1 MASKIGIAL
10 FKGASPFSRGEN
22 IACEYGGTPF
32 EFSSSADLPSHAL
45 WVTNVSSDDI
55 YAAGLHRT
63 PRIASDGYFRTR
75 LSQIVHELGLQ
86 AQTMDHQAAILA
98 EMLGCAA
105 EMLKCQ
111 LGLTQ
116 SPAYGMAQAVG
127 QLYGSPEPVRGTAV
141 FQVAEQS
148 AQRFTACE
156 RTRRYEQADVF
167 SYWYPRNS
175 WASEMLQIPL
185 PSGDIKLVPRHSLPA
200 MGENPME
207 VVKWAYENNLPLF
220 ARVKIHGLHESIGN
234 LMNYGAGA
242 QDIKKNSGNG
252 RDYDARNFRE
262 WCALPELE
270 FIASYGDVEIQQIA
284 IADGWQNSGLRTFD
298 TKRSAISYAYGLA
311 AENLWVGTLRK
322 NSGNFNLSKT
332 LSTAWLQAED
342 RMRCLLAATKL
353 QALGMEI
360 TTYGNGRIGVVCPK
374 SVRALIPQAALELGL
389 LYPAVLKNLSM
400 YPTNK
405 SMPLHIQQLLITS
418 GEHVKSIQVDQA
430 CLKEL
435 ESARHAA
442 KHSTK

>member
-10 FKGASPFSRGEN
+10 FKGASPFSRDNN
-22 IACEYGGTPF
+22 IACEYGGSPF
-32 EFSSSADLPSHAL
+32 SFSSAADLPSHAL
-45 WVTNVSSDDI
+45 WVTNASSDDI
-55 YAAGLHRT
+55 YAAGLART

-86 AQTMDHQAAILA
+86 TLTMDHQVAILA
-98 EMLGCAA
+98 EMLGGAA

-116 SPAYGMAQAVG
+116 YPAYGMAQAVG
-127 QLYGSPEPVRGTAV
+127 QLYGSTEPPRGSAV

-156 RTRRYEQADVF
+156 RSRRYEDAEVF
-167 SYWYPRNS
+167 SYWYPRCA

-185 PSGDIKLVPRHSLPA
+185 PGGDVKLVARHSLPA
-200 MGENPME
+200 MGANAME
-207 VVKWAYENNLPLF
+207 VVKWAYETKLPLF
-220 ARVKIHGLHESIGN
+220 ARVKLHGLDETIGS

-242 QDIKKNSGNG
+242 QDVKKNSGNG

-270 FIASYGDVEIQQIA
+270 FIANYGDVEIQQVA
-284 IADGWQNSGLRTFD
+284 IAEGWQNTGLRTFSS
-298 TKRSAISYAYGLA
+298 KRSAISYAYGLA

-322 NSGNFNLSKT
+322 NSGNFQLSKT

-342 RMRCLLAATKL
+342 RMRCLQAAIRL
-353 QALGMEI
+353 QGLGMEI

-374 SVRALIPQAALELGL
+374 SVRALIPQAALEQGL
-389 LYPAVLKNLSM
+389 LYPASLQKLQM
-400 YPTNK
+400 YPANK
-405 SMPLHIQQLLITS
+405 TVPLHIQQHLISS
-418 GEHVKSIQVDQA
+418 GEFVRSIQVDQA
-430 CLKEL
+430 CLKEM
-435 ESARHAA
+435 ENARHAA
-442 KHSTK
+442 KSPAK

>member
-10 FKGASPFSRGEN
+10 FKGGSPFSRDEN

-32 EFSSSADLPSHAL
+32 EFSSTADLPSHAL
-45 WVTNVSSDDI
+45 WVTNASQDDI
-55 YAAGLHRT
+55 YTAGLHRT

-86 AQTMDHQAAILA
+86 VLTIDHQVAILA

-127 QLYGSPEPVRGTAV
+127 QLYGSPEHPRGTAV
-141 FQVAEQS
+141 YQVAEQA

-156 RTRRYEQADVF
+156 RSRRYEQADIF
-167 SYWYPRNS
+167 SYWFPRAA

-185 PSGDIKLVPRHSLPA
+185 PSGDIKLIQRHSLPD
-200 MGENPME
+200 MGANAME
-207 VVKWAYENNLPLF
+207 VVKWAYEHKQPLF
-220 ARVKIHGLHESIGN
+220 ARVKLHGLDPSIGN

-242 QDIKKNSGNG
+242 QDVKKNSSSG

-270 FIASYGDVEIQQIA
+270 FLATYGDVEILQVA
-284 IADGWQNSGLRTFD
+284 IADGWQNSGLRTFS
-298 TKRSAISYAYGLA
+298 TKRAAVSYAYGLA

-332 LSTAWLQAED
+332 LSTAWLQSED
-342 RMRCLLAATKL
+342 RMRCLMAATKL

-374 SVRALIPQAALELGL
+374 SVRALIPQAAHELGL
-389 LYPAVLKNLSM
+389 LYPAVLPDLVM
-400 YPTNK
+400 YPANK
-405 SMPLHIQQLLITS
+405 TIPLHIQQSLIS
-418 GEHVKSIQVDQA
+418 RGEYVRSIQVDQA
-430 CLKEL
+430 CLKEM
-435 ESARHAA
+435 ESIRHAA
-442 KHSTK
+442 QSTAR